1 MIAFWIAAA
10 LLSAAVAILIV
21 LRAARAQARNPDEDP
36 TLAVYRRQLSEI
48 DDLAARGLLPDA
60 ERRSA
65 RTEAARRLLAA
76 AEATPAAAGAGRS
89 GRIAVIVAAALV
101 PLLAVAAYLFVG
113 SPQTPDQPYARR
125 LAIWT
130 QEAGANDTA
139 DQLTAP
145 EMAAVLRAVVAKRPA
160 DPVPLVYLA
169 HAEVDSDDPVAA
181 EQDLKKA
188 IALDPNR
195 GQLWQLLGETITMQ
209 AGDDLSPEARAAFER
224 AMALDPKLPAPHYY
238 LGRAKIAAGDIS
250 GGVQEWNTLL
260 GLIPAD
266 SPAHAALQRQI
277 AAVQTS
283 GALPAEQ
290 QQQTT
295 GADQQAM
302 IRAMVSRLAARL
314 KAQPD
319 DPEGWGRLIRSYTV
333 LGDEADRAAAMNQA
347 QAEFKNRPEA
357 MAQVE
362 RAEAAPQ

>member
-21 LRAARAQARNPDEDP
+21 SGPR
-36 TLAVYRRQLSEI
+36 
-48 DDLAARGLLPDA
+48 LAARRASRTRTRRLPSTVASSPSSTISRPAGCCPSA

-65 RTEAARRLLAA
+65 RTEAARRLLACGRGR
-76 AEATPAAAGAGRS
+76 TPAAAGAGRR
-89 GRIAVIVAAALV
+89 GRIAGARAAALV
-101 PLLAVAAYLFVG
+101 LAGGGGLIG
-113 SPQTPDQPYARR
+113 SSARR
-125 LAIWT
+125 RRPTSPTPAVGHLDPG
-130 QEAGANDTA
+130 EAGANDTA

-145 EMAAVLRAVVAKRPA
+145 EMAAVVRATVAKRPA
-160 DPVPLVYLA
+160 DPAPLVYLA
-169 HAEVDSDDPVAA
+169 HAEVDGDDPARPSS
-181 EQDLKKA
+181 DLKHA
-188 IALDPNR
+188 IALDPDR

-319 DPEGWGRLIRSYTV
+319 DPEGWGAVDSLLHRAGRRGGSGG
-333 LGDEADRAAAMNQA
+333 GDEPGAG
-347 QAEFKNRPEA
+347 
-357 MAQVE
+357 
-362 RAEAAPQ
+362 